1 MNKCVMIVGL
11 GDLGGWVLEFLV
23 RCEGVRRIVTADIRE
38 EYGYSKT
45 MTAAVGASQQGF
57 DKRLEFH
64 KLDVNDVDRTAELLH
79 KVQPDVLYSATTLQS
94 WWVPYLLP
102 DNLASKAKQAGVGPF
117 TAGHM
122 PLIHKLMLAVK
133 KSGTKPRVLNNSFP
147 DVINVVLSRNGLGP
161 EIGSGNSD
169 MIMEDIRRKVSYE
182 FNIPPG
188 EVAVYLYTAH
198 AMCMQATTKDIPFSL
213 KIYVAGEDVTDRY
226 DAKEL
231 VSGFASLYAPMKM
244 TSWLIHPRVAA
255 SAVKNMMAMING
267 TNELTHVPGPNGL
280 PGGYSVRVGAKGT
293 DIVLPKGLTLEQAI
307 KTNMDALK
315 FDGIEDI
322 KKDGT
327 IVFTDLTRQLT
338 KEWLGADVGKNLKL
352 EDAAEMALEL
362 KTLTKKVADKYN
374 VRLEL

>member
-1 MNKCVMIVGL
+1 
-11 GDLGGWVLEFLV
+11 
-23 RCEGVRRIVTADIRE
+23 
-38 EYGYSKT
+38 
-45 MTAAVGASQQGF
+45 
-57 DKRLEFH
+57 
-64 KLDVNDVDRTAELLH
+64 
-79 KVQPDVLYSATTLQS
+79 
-94 WWVPYLLP
+94 
-102 DNLASKAKQAGVGPF
+102 
-117 TAGHM
+117 
-122 PLIHKLMLAVK
+122 
-133 KSGTKPRVLNNSFP
+133 
-147 DVINVVLSRNGLGP
+147 
-161 EIGSGNSD
+161 
-169 MIMEDIRRKVSYE
+169 
-182 FNIPPG
+182 
-188 EVAVYLYTAH
+188 
-198 AMCMQATTKDIPFSL
+198 
-213 KIYVAGEDVTDRY
+213 
-226 DAKEL
+226 
-231 VSGFASLYAPMKM
+231 
-244 TSWLIHPRVAA
+244 
-255 SAVKNMMAMING
+255 MMAMING